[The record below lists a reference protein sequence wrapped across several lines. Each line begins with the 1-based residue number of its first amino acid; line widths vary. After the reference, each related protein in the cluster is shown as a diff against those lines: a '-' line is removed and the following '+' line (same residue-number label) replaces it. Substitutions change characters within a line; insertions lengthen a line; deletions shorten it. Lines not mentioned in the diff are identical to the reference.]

1 MGQKPRVL
9 IGPMDNSVLI
19 DPMDNSMMGR
29 YLTHGAKRGP
39 KG

>member
-39 KG
+39 IG